1 MWYDE
6 FIGDI
11 KAVSSTEL
19 ISRKIGRGEALHV
32 QRAGSNPDG
41 ARRDDVKKPRMMTGQ
56 YVPDEEHAQICLNCT
71 KKKCKGSCSLMSR
84 TTTGKKRQKKEAV
97 L

>member
-1 MWYDE
+1 MLYDE
-6 FIGDI
+6 YIGDI
-11 KAVSSTEL
+11 RSMSTDEM
-19 ISRKIGRGEALHV
+19 IGRKIERGKPLHV
-32 QRAGSNPDG
+32 QG
-41 ARRDDVKKPRMMTGQ
+41 ALGESGGPRKRMEAGQ

-84 TTTGKKRQKKEAV
+84 TTTGRKRQKKEAV

>member
-1 MWYDE
+1 MLYDE
-6 FIGDI
+6 FMGDI
-11 KAVSSTEL
+11 RSMSTDEMV
-19 ISRKIGRGEALHV
+19 SRKIERGKPLHAHGAQGDLGGPQRRMEA
-32 QRAGSNPDG
+32 
-41 ARRDDVKKPRMMTGQ
+41 GQ
-56 YVPDEEHAQICLNCT
+56 YVPDEEHVQICLNCT

>member
-11 KAVSSTEL
+11 KSVSSTEL
-19 ISRKIGRGEALHV
+19 VSLKIERGETLHV
-32 QRAGSNPDG
+32 QGASSNPGG
-41 ARRDDVKKPRMMTGQ
+41 ARREDIKKPRMMTGQ
-56 YVPDEEHAQICLNCT
+56 YIPDEEHVHICLNCT

-84 TTTGKKRQKKEAV
+84 TTTGKKRQKKEAA